1 MRKRST
7 LGFAVLLLSFGLAAC
22 DQNETPASTTPAP
35 DTTQIEPAPIP
46 PRASRGMSSSAP
58 RSASASRSTR
68 PTAAPP
74 AASVTEVRGSRVA
87 AGERALA
94 DRGYT
99 RVRSQGS
106 TTYWRNAR
114 TNRCVK
120 TVTTSGRYS
129 AVATVNARSCRR

>member
-7 LGFAVLLLSFGLAAC
+7 LGFAVLLLSLGLAAC
-22 DQNETPASTTPAP
+22 EQDTTPATTTPAP

-46 PRASRGMSSSAP
+46 PRAARGSSAAP
-58 RSASASRSTR
+58 RSASASRSSR
-68 PTAAPP
+68 AAAAAP

-87 AGERALA
+87 AGERAMA

-99 RVRSQGS
+99 RVRSSGG

-114 TNRCVK
+114 TNRCVR
-120 TVTTSGRYS
+120 TVTTGGRYTT
-129 AVATVNARSCRR
+129 VATVNARSCRR